1 MGEKVQKFQ
10 VDFYKFLHLLGFKGS
25 VRARTGGLRVRVQG
39 SGSTSHEPSIG
50 PGTPGTGREI
60 NPFLRVRYD
69 RGCYESRTA
78 NATERATKSNKSEN
92 LGAFLAPHGSRLVAR
107 KGVQGG
113 PQGPQT
119 RHKRGKRRRKPSR
132 PRRRPSVLS
141 GRRTC
146 ARTTGEV
153 DAKSARATR
162 HVGD

>member
-50 PGTPGTGREI
+50 PGPPGTGREI

-69 RGCYESRTA
+69 RGCDESRTA

-92 LGAFLAPHGSRLVAR
+92 LGAFLAPHGSRLVAQE
-107 KGVQGG
+107 GVGKKVES
-113 PQGPQT
+113 T
-119 RHKRGKRRRKPSR
+119 RTDSTGSGSSNARERCTI
-132 PRRRPSVLS
+132 V
-141 GRRTC
+141 GRR
-146 ARTTGEV
+146 EV
-153 DAKSARATR
+153 R
-162 HVGD
+162 